1 MLHHLGHKSLCWSS
15 LTIMPSFISISSHV
29 YFRSIQAICWEW
41 FLKVKFCKLSNVLM
55 ISIETVSLRKN
66 KRIPTIKLLKYW
78 KPLSITKLVLIDMKI
93 TINGLKNLWMSKF
106 RSTTKQNQIPS
117 YGLEDHISNQHA
129 MLLVLKFSLFY
140 ECWIF
145 GIYPDKVCN
154 LVTY

>member
-1 MLHHLGHKSLCWSS
+1 MLKLSHEHAIFHFYFLTRLLSIYSGHLLG
-15 LTIMPSFISISSHV
+15 MV
-29 YFRSIQAICWEW
+29 
-41 FLKVKFCKLSNVLM
+41 FLKIKFCKLSKMYWWRRLKQYQY
-55 ISIETVSLRKN
+55 KN
-66 KRIPTIKLLKYW
+66 KRIPTIKLLKYK
-78 KPLSITKLVLIDMKI
+78 KPLSIYKLIWMDMEI

-129 MLLVLKFSLFY
+129 VLLVLKFSLFY

-145 GIYPDKVCN
+145 GIYPDKVWN